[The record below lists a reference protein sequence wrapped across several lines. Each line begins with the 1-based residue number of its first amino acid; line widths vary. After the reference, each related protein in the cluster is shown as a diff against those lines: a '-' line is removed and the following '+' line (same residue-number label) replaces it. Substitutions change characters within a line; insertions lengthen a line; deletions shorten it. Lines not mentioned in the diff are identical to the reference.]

1 MKPAGVIR
9 FLVIIIVLISAFA
22 TIAAIFWH
30 DGPGRYSFKNI
41 RGEQVQI
48 YGEGLYKDMSA
59 EVAPQGL
66 AQDHITLLVAVPLLI
81 FSFLKA
87 RKGSLKAR
95 YLLTGTFGY
104 FLVTY
109 LFYLVMA
116 MYNAMYLA
124 YVILLAASFFGFY
137 LSMQCFPLSS
147 LPGSFKNTTPL
158 KLAGGFLVLNSVS
171 IALLWLSIII
181 PPLLD
186 GSIIPKQVEHYT
198 TLIVQG
204 LDLGVLLPGGFISGM
219 LLIRRAPQG
228 FLWAPVYL
236 VFLSLLM
243 SALTAKVL
251 AMNFLGYNVVPVIFI
266 IPAFNLIA
274 VICTVI
280 VLKQI
285 RVEPAAGHPVK

>member
-1 MKPAGVIR
+1 MESIRIIR
-9 FLVIIIVLISAFA
+9 FLMIVVVITSGIA
-22 TIAAIFWH
+22 TLTAIFSH
-30 DGPGRYSFKNI
+30 DGPGTYTYESI
-41 RGEQVQI
+41 RGKQIAI

-66 AQDHITLLVAVPLLI
+66 AQDHITLLLGIPLLI
-81 FSFLKA
+81 ISYLKA

-116 MYNAMYLA
+116 MYNQMYLA
-124 YVILLAASFFGFY
+124 YVILLSASFFGFY
-137 LSMQCFPLSS
+137 LLMHSFPPAN
-147 LPGSFKNTTPL
+147 LPTYFIAGIPR
-158 KLAGGFLVLNSVS
+158 KLAGGFLILNSIV

-186 GSIIPKQVEHYT
+186 GSVIPKEVEHYT

-204 LDLGVLLPGGFISGM
+204 LDLAILLPGGFIAGL
-219 LLIRRAPQG
+219 LLIKGKPQG
-228 FLWAPVYL
+228 YLLAPVYF

-243 SALTAKVL
+243 SALTAKVI
-251 AMNFLGYNVVPVIFI
+251 AMGVLGYNVIPAIFI
-266 IPAFNLIA
+266 IPAFNLIT
-274 VICTVI
+274 VVFTVI
-280 VLKQI
+280 ILRRMKD
-285 RVEPAAGHPVK
+285 EPAPALL